1 MVATPGQGTPP
12 SDKGAYP
19 GMAIRTTSDSHRLR
33 SALSAGHW
41 RNTVIE
47 MTLKVKITAAQLA
60 AFARFLLLLLVATT

>member
-1 MVATPGQGTPP
+1 MRWSEPHP
-12 SDKGAYP
+12 
-19 GMAIRTTSDSHRLR
+19 IHHRLR

-60 AFARFLLLLLVATT
+60 ALGRFLLLLLVATT